1 MTKVLILG
9 ANGKI
14 AKWFVSMLANRND
27 IQQSLFVRDPGKLSY
42 ELPANAQVIVGD
54 ALNRKGLYAA
64 IKGHDIV
71 YANLAGEVDVQAQ
84 NIVIEMVKA
93 GVTRLIFVNS
103 LGIYNEVPGEFGKL
117 NAREIGKYLGP
128 YRQAA
133 DTIEASQL
141 DYSIL
146 RAAWLTDHD
155 EVDYELTARDEPF
168 NGTIVSRKS
177 VAALITKII
186 ASPDYLS
193 HANVGVNKPNTD
205 GDSPQLS

>member
-9 ANGKI
+9 ANGQI
-14 AKWFVSMLANRND
+14 AKWVVSMLANRDD

-84 NIVIEMVKA
+84 NIVMEMVKA

-103 LGIYNEVPGEFGKL
+103 LGIYNEVPGEFGKW
-117 NAREIGKYLGP
+117 NQREIGKYLGP

-133 DTIEASQL
+133 DTIEASSL
-141 DYSIL
+141 DYSVL
-146 RAAWLTDHD
+146 RAAWLADHD
-155 EVDYELTARDEPF
+155 EVNYELTSRDEPF
-168 NGTIVSRKS
+168 KGTIVSRKS

-186 ASPDYLS
+186 TSPTYLS
-193 HANVGVNKPNTD
+193 RANVGVNKPNTD
-205 GDSPQLS
+205 GNRPILD